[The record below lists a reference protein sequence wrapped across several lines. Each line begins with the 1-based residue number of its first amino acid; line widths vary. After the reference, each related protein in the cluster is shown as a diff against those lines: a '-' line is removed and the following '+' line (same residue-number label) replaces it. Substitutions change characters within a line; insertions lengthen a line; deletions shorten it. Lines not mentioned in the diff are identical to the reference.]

1 MVGGFRE
8 ASTALFPTRCFQLVL
23 TSLIARPVVLAR
35 LPSVALFFAMVLL
48 AWTLAHWTWV
58 FITPRPSGETATT
71 SAPVLGKLLAEK
83 AAAFNL
89 FGGSPGGVGSDQA
102 PVAAPSNIVVQGLY
116 AARDGRSGF
125 AVLGVDGRILSA
137 LQGEE
142 FMPGMVL
149 HQVFADRV
157 EIQRGGQIEVARMAA
172 AMAAAAQA
180 GVVAEPAGLRVEVN
194 ELGPRLYGLSRAQL
208 LKSLRSVDQ
217 LALLGRFGRHPR
229 GGLVLERSQA
239 GGLPDKL
246 GLRVGDVVTGI
257 NGKSLVGAGDMVRLY
272 EQLVKSERVN
282 VDVLRAGGK
291 MNINIQVKP

>member
-8 ASTALFPTRCFQLVL
+8 VPTALFPTRCFQLVL
-23 TSLIARPVVLAR
+23 TSLIARPAVLTR
-35 LPSVALFFAMVLL
+35 LPSVALFFALVLL

-58 FITPRPSGETATT
+58 FVTPRPSGEAVPIP
-71 SAPVLGKLLAEK
+71 APVLGKLLAEK

-89 FGGSPGGVGSDQA
+89 FGGSTGGMGRDQA
-102 PVAAPSNIVVQGLY
+102 PVAASNIVVQGLY
-116 AARDGRSGF
+116 AARDGLSGF
-125 AVLGVDGRILSA
+125 AVLVVDGRTLSA

-142 FMPGMVL
+142 FMPGLVL

-180 GVVAEPAGLRVEVN
+180 GVVAEPAGLRVEVE
-194 ELGPRLYGLSRAQL
+194 ELGPRLYGFSRARL
-208 LKSLRSVDQ
+208 LKSLRSADQ

-229 GGLVLERSQA
+229 GGLVLERSPA
-239 GGLPDKL
+239 GGLPEKL

-257 NGKSLVGAGDMVRLY
+257 NGKSLAGMGDMVRLY

-291 MNINIQVKP
+291 MNINIRVKP